1 MVWDGVPRPRVICTV
16 PTAPEGLATV
26 QMLPLGASVASRKV
40 PKLGPAETSF
50 SADSFPPAWDVA
62 MAISSPSGPFSEATV
77 ECIHTRVTRL
87 DLLTSTR
94 SPAAVAVKVESG
106 AEAMVWTP
114 PAQRVAPRGSVH
126 RLTLRPEPLSPIQP
140 T

>member
-1 MVWDGVPRPRVICTV
+1 MICTV
-16 PTAPEGLATV
+16 WLLPLEGLVTA
-26 QMLPLGASVASRKV
+26 QMLPLGASVASRKY
-40 PKLGPAETSF
+40 PKLGPGETSF
-50 SADSFPPAWDVA
+50 SADSLPPAWEVA

-77 ECIHTRVTRL
+77 ECIQTRVTRL

-94 SPAAVAVKVESG
+94 SPAAVEEKVGSG

-126 RLTLRPEPLSPIQP
+126 RLTARPAPVSPIQP
-140 T
+140 R